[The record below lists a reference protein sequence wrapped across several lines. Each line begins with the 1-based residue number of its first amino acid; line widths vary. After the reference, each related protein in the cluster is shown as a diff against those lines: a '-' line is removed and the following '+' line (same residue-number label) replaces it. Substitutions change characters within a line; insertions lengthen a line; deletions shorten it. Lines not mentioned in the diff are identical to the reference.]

1 MFKVTPIIDPRRFET
16 YTNDFSP
23 KLLTA
28 KEVEAYSLT
37 HRYFRVETIRYE
49 EEKQVNPEF
58 SAGTE
63 D

>member
-1 MFKVTPIIDPRRFET
+1 MFKVTPIIDPRRIED
-16 YTNDFSP
+16 YALDYSP

-28 KEVEAYSLT
+28 GEIEAYSET
-37 HRYFRVETIRYE
+37 HRYFKVETIRYE
-49 EEKQVNPEF
+49 KEKQANQEF